1 MPNQNREITDGRAHQ
16 MPMGL
21 RASAH
26 PQGALI
32 SARDEN
38 EERIA
43 VVYEHGDTPPEI
55 TITQTAGNIQTI
67 LANGIAV
74 AIVACA
80 VLTWRTGIAAIAYF
94 DRGDMMARIWRIPR
108 IYPYV
113 VIPFGCALLTIGFAF
128 RLGLYLQ
135 SADPEADLKAR
146 AARGQDTGEGDE
158 Q

>member
-1 MPNQNREITDGRAHQ
+1 MWITFLAAPWILMNDRH
-16 MPMGL
+16 
-21 RASAH
+21 
-26 PQGALI
+26 I
-32 SARDEN
+32 
-38 EERIA
+38 RIELLLDVLPVSSQRIFGVA
-43 VVYEHGDTPPEI
+43 VSI
-55 TITQTAGNIQTI
+55 
-67 LANGIAV
+67 V